1 MIGGYVSWLHILY
14 RYYRFQWKSRV
25 LDLASILI
33 VDDDKDI
40 LDLYRETLEYVGYS
54 VETSRTG
61 LDAIEKAKKNKYQ
74 VALLDVV
81 LPDFRGEKVAEKL
94 KKIDESM
101 EIIFITG
108 YSLFQSCIEATKIG
122 ICDILLKPITE
133 EELLLA
139 VENALPAE

>member
-1 MIGGYVSWLHILY
+1 MKL
-14 RYYRFQWKSRV
+14 RV

-33 VDDDKDI
+33 VDDDEDI
-40 LDLYRETLEYVGYS
+40 LDLYRTTLEYRGYN
-54 VETSRTG
+54 VETSKTG

-74 VALLDVV
+74 IALLDVV
-81 LPDFRGEKVAEKL
+81 LPDIRGEKVAEKL
-94 KKIDESM
+94 KKIDEST

-108 YSLFQSCIEATKIG
+108 YSLFQSCLEATQIG
-122 ICDILLKPITE
+122 ISDILLKPITE

>member
-1 MIGGYVSWLHILY
+1 MIGRYVSWLHILY
-14 RYYRFQWKSRV
+14 RYYWIQWKTRV

-33 VDDDKDI
+33 VDDDEDI
-40 LDLYRETLEYVGYS
+40 LDLYRTTLEYGGYS

-61 LDAIEKAKKNKYQ
+61 SGAIEKAKKNKYQ
-74 VALLDVV
+74 IALLDVV
-81 LPDFRGEKVAEKL
+81 LPDIRGEKVAEKL
-94 KKIDESM
+94 KKIDECM

-108 YSLFQSCIEATKIG
+108 YSLFQSCIEATQIG

>member
-1 MIGGYVSWLHILY
+1 M
-14 RYYRFQWKSRV
+14 RV
-25 LDLASILI
+25 LGLASILI
-33 VDDDKDI
+33 VDDDEDI
-40 LDLYRETLEYVGYS
+40 LDLYRETLEYRGYS

-61 LDAIEKAKKNKYQ
+61 LDAIEKAEKNKYQ
-74 VALLDVV
+74 IALLDVV
-81 LPDFRGEKVAEKL
+81 LPDIRGEKVAEKL

-108 YSLFQSCIEATKIG
+108 YSLFQACIEATNIG

-139 VENALPAE
+139 VENALPAQ

>member
-1 MIGGYVSWLHILY
+1 MIWRYLSWLHILY
-14 RYYRFQWKSRV
+14 RYYWFQWKLRV

-33 VDDDKDI
+33 VDDDEDI
-40 LDLYRETLEYVGYS
+40 LDLYRETLEYRGYS

-74 VALLDVV
+74 IALLDVV
-81 LPDFRGEKVAEKL
+81 LPDIRGEKVAEKL

-108 YSLFQSCIEATKIG
+108 YSLFQVCIEATKIG

-139 VENALPAE
+139 VENALPAK

>member
-1 MIGGYVSWLHILY
+1 MIWRYLSWLHILY
-14 RYYRFQWKSRV
+14 RYYWFQWKVRV

-33 VDDDKDI
+33 VDDDEDI
-40 LDLYRETLEYVGYS
+40 LDLYRETLEYRGYR

-74 VALLDVV
+74 ITLLDVV
-81 LPDFRGEKVAEKL
+81 LPDISGEKVAEKL

-108 YSLFQSCIEATKIG
+108 YSLFQACIDATNIG

-139 VENALPAE
+139 VENALPAQ

>member
-1 MIGGYVSWLHILY
+1 M
-14 RYYRFQWKSRV
+14 
-25 LDLASILI
+25 DLASILI
-33 VDDDKDI
+33 VDDDEDI
-40 LDLYRETLEYVGYS
+40 LDLYRTTLEYVGYS

-74 VALLDVV
+74 IALLDVV
-81 LPDFRGEKVAEKL
+81 LPDLRGEKVAEKR